1 MASAEE
7 SWTHGLLRLLGTLLA
22 IAILAWT
29 FHSADPDSV
38 ARILGRSGASVWL
51 VLVPFAVAQLFE
63 TAAWQASFRALGHRL
78 ALGPLLGIRLGCEAL
93 TQTLPLG
100 IVIAE
105 TVKPALLSRRCG
117 LGTPEALAGMAAR
130 KYLLIVAQ
138 VPYFVGAVLLGA
150 SALHAASIAMT
161 GGAYLDVAAVG
172 VVVVLVTLAL
182 GMELML
188 GRGRIATRILD
199 ALRAVPIR
207 WLQRALDRNRGGFS
221 ATDRHLAHLFALPW
235 RRWVGATGLFFVAW
249 CCEAAETAV
258 LLHVLG
264 VQLDLEAIVVM
275 EVCVSFLRHI
285 AFVLPAGLG
294 VQDFGYVTFLAALG
308 VPDALNVG
316 AAFVLLKRGKELF
329 WSIVGFGCL
338 LGARAAKRVVPVAA
352 E

>member
-1 MASAEE
+1 M
-7 SWTHGLLRLLGTLLA
+7 
-22 IAILAWT
+22 
-29 FHSADPDSV
+29 
-38 ARILGRSGASVWL
+38 
-51 VLVPFAVAQLFE
+51 
-63 TAAWQASFRALGHRL
+63 
-78 ALGPLLGIRLGCEAL
+78 
-93 TQTLPLG
+93 
-100 IVIAE
+100 
-105 TVKPALLSRRCG
+105 
-117 LGTPEALAGMAAR
+117 
-130 KYLLIVAQ
+130 
-138 VPYFVGAVLLGA
+138 
-150 SALHAASIAMT
+150 
-161 GGAYLDVAAVG
+161 
-172 VVVVLVTLAL
+172 
-182 GMELML
+182 
-188 GRGRIATRILD
+188 
-199 ALRAVPIR
+199 
-207 WLQRALDRNRGGFS
+207 
-221 ATDRHLAHLFALPW
+221 
-235 RRWVGATGLFFVAW
+235 FFVAW